1 MDSFAP
7 EVQRAR
13 QIEQAP
19 RMLAFA
25 EQHDV
30 AAWRQRVAAQ
40 LQSLVGVIPALDP
53 LNLRIEYTR
62 AASTYHE
69 TRFIFTAEPGA
80 DVPAHL
86 LIPAHG
92 QPPYP
97 VVICLQGHTSGM
109 HISLG
114 RAQFPGD
121 EATIAEDRDYAL
133 QAIRQGCAALVIE
146 QRAFGERRDRRPD
159 RVRHVIDRPCHF
171 TTLTALL
178 LGRTLLGER
187 VFDVSRAIDALA
199 AFPDLD
205 LERIACVGDSTGGT
219 IAYFAAALDERIAV
233 TMPAAYVCAVRH
245 ALGAI
250 DHCEDHYLPG
260 FLNYFDIGDIAGL
273 IAPRGLVVV
282 TGRDDPSF
290 PLVGVEEAFTTIQRI
305 YAAAG
310 VPDRARLV
318 VGNGGHR
325 FFADLAWPVFHE
337 VAGW

>member
-1 MDSFAP
+1 MAAFAP

-19 RMLAFA
+19 RTLAFEERYDFA
-25 EQHDV
+25 V
-30 AAWRQRVAAQ
+30 WRRLVTAQ
-40 LQSLVGVIPALDP
+40 LQSMVGVIPVRAP
-53 LNLRIEYTR
+53 LNLRVEFT
-62 AASTYHE
+62 AGTAEYHE
-69 TRFIFTAEPGA
+69 TYFIFTAEPGA

-86 LIPAHG
+86 LVPTHG

-97 VVICLQGHTSGM
+97 VMICLQGHTSGM

-114 RAQFPGD
+114 RPRFPGD
-121 EATIAEDRDYAL
+121 EASIAEDRAYAL
-133 QAIRQGCAALVIE
+133 QAIQQGYAALVIE
-146 QRAFGERRDRRPD
+146 QRAFGERRDQRPD
-159 RVRHVIDRPCHF
+159 HVRHVVDRPCHF
-171 TTLTALL
+171 ATLTALL

-205 LERIACVGDSTGGT
+205 LQRIGCVGDSTGGA
-219 IAYFAAALDERIAV
+219 IAYFAAALDARIAV
-233 TMPAAYVCAVRH
+233 TMPAAYVCSVRFS
-245 ALGAI
+245 LGAI

-290 PLVGVEEAFTTIQRI
+290 PLAGAEDAFATIRRI
-305 YAAAG
+305 YVATNA
-310 VPDRARLV
+310 PDRARLV
-318 VGNGGHR
+318 VGDGGHR

>member
-1 MDSFAP
+1 MLAFAP
-7 EVQRAR
+7 EVQRAQ

-19 RMLAFA
+19 RTLAFA
-25 EQHDV
+25 ATRDF
-30 AAWRQRVAAQ
+30 ATWRQAVDAQ
-40 LQSLVGVIPALDP
+40 LRAMIGVWPERGPLD
-53 LNLRIEYTR
+53 LRIESATTT
-62 AASTYHE
+62 ATYHT
-69 TRFIFTAEPGA
+69 TRFVFTAEPGA
-80 DVPAHL
+80 DVPAYL
-86 LIPAHG
+86 LVPTHG

-97 VVICLQGHTSGM
+97 VMICLQGHTSGM

-114 RAQFPGD
+114 EARYPGD
-121 EATIAEDRDYAL
+121 AASIAEDREYAL
-133 QAIRQGCAALVIE
+133 QAVRQGYAALVIE
-146 QRAFGERRDRRPD
+146 QRAFGERRDQRPAS
-159 RVRHVIDRPCHF
+159 VRHVIDRPCHF
-171 TTLTALL
+171 TSLTALL

-187 VFDVSRAIDALA
+187 VYDVSRAIDVLA

-205 LERIACVGDSTGGT
+205 LQRIGCVGDSTGGT
-219 IAYFAAALDERIAV
+219 IAYFAAALDDRIAV
-233 TMPAAYVCAVRH
+233 TMPAAYVCSVRY

-260 FLNYFDIGDIAGL
+260 FLNFFDIGDIAGL

-290 PLVGVEEAFTTIQRI
+290 PLAGVEEAFDTIQRI

-310 VPDRARLV
+310 APDRARLV

>member
-1 MDSFAP
+1 MVAFAP

-19 RMLAFA
+19 RALTFDERYDFA
-25 EQHDV
+25 TWRRLV
-30 AAWRQRVAAQ
+30 ATQ
-40 LQSLVGVIPALDP
+40 LQGMIGVIPAHDP
-53 LNLRIEYTR
+53 LDVRVEYTAR
-62 AASTYHE
+62 ATEYHE
-69 TRFIFTAEPGA
+69 TRFVFTAEAGA

-86 LIPAHG
+86 LVPTHG

-97 VVICLQGHTSGM
+97 VMICLQGHTSGM

-114 RAQFPGD
+114 RPQFPGD
-121 EATIAEDRDYAL
+121 EASIAEDRDYAL
-133 QAIRQGCAALVIE
+133 QARRQGYAALVIE

-159 RVRHVIDRPCHF
+159 HVRHVIDRPCHF

-205 LERIACVGDSTGGT
+205 LQRIGCVGDSTGGT

-290 PLVGVEEAFTTIQRI
+290 PLAGVEEAFATIQRI

-310 VPDRARLV
+310 APQRARLV

>member
-1 MDSFAP
+1 MAVLAP

-13 QIEQAP
+13 QIAQAP
-19 RMLAFA
+19 RTLAFA
-25 EQHDV
+25 EKYDF
-30 AAWRQRVAAQ
+30 AAWRRLVAVQ
-40 LQSLVGVIPALDP
+40 LQSMVGVTLARGPLD
-53 LNLRIEYTR
+53 LRIETTR
-62 AASTYHE
+62 ATATYHE
-69 TRFIFTAEPGA
+69 TRFLFSAEADA

-86 LIPAHG
+86 LVPAHG
-92 QPPYP
+92 EPPYP
-97 VVICLQGHTSGM
+97 VIICLQGHTSGM

-114 RAQFPGD
+114 RPQFPGD
-121 EATIAEDRDYAL
+121 EASIAEDRDYAL
-133 QAIRQGCAALVIE
+133 QAVRQGYAALVIE
-146 QRAFGERRDRRPD
+146 QRAFGERRDRRPNA
-159 RVRHVIDRPCHF
+159 VRHVIDRPCHF

-205 LERIACVGDSTGGT
+205 LQRIGCVGDSTGGT

-290 PLVGVEEAFTTIQRI
+290 PLAGVEEAFATIQRI

-310 VPDRARLV
+310 APDQARLV
-318 VGNGGHR
+318 VGDGGHR

>member
-1 MDSFAP
+1 MFAFAP

-19 RMLAFA
+19 RTLAFMEKYDFA
-25 EQHDV
+25 T
-30 AAWRQRVAAQ
+30 WRRLVAAQ
-40 LQSLVGVIPALDP
+40 LQSMIGVWPERGPLD
-53 LNLRIEYTR
+53 LHIESTTTT
-62 AASTYHE
+62 AAYHA
-69 TRFIFTAEPGA
+69 TRFVFTTEAGA

-86 LIPAHG
+86 LIPTHG

-97 VVICLQGHTSGM
+97 VMICLQGHTSGM

-114 RAQFPGD
+114 EARHPGD
-121 EATIAEDRDYAL
+121 AASIAEDRDYAL
-133 QAIRQGCAALVIE
+133 QAIRQGYAALVIE

-159 RVRHVIDRPCHF
+159 HVRHVIDRPCHF
-171 TTLTALL
+171 ITLTALL

-199 AFPDLD
+199 AFPGLD
-205 LERIACVGDSTGGT
+205 LQRIGCVGDSTGGT
-219 IAYFAAALDERIAV
+219 IAYFAAALDDRIAV
-233 TMPAAYVCAVRH
+233 TMPAAYVCSVRY

-290 PLVGVEEAFTTIQRI
+290 PLAGVEEAFATIQRI

-310 VPDRARLV
+310 APDRARLV
-318 VGNGGHR
+318 VGAGGHR
-325 FFADLAWPVFHE
+325 FFADLGWPVFHE